1 MPKHPIASI
10 FKRLDKKTVYH
21 CPWLSITEHHF
32 IGRGDHN
39 GRYYTLE
46 QADSVLVIPVSLTSR
61 RTLLQ
66 QQERFPLNELSWEF
80 PAGAIEV
87 GEDPANAARREL
99 WEETGI
105 KANQLVELGWYYRV
119 PGVSNQK
126 TFFFIAP
133 VSDEALDNATH
144 APLTDD
150 IVALKVIS
158 LADCL
163 DMAQTGLIHDA
174 AVHLACLKLQTWLD
188 QSAQKI

>member
-1 MPKHPIASI
+1 MSI
-10 FKRLDKKTVYH
+10 FKRLGQKTVYS
-21 CPWLSITEHHF
+21 CPWLSITEHEF
-32 IGRGDHN
+32 VGRGDHN

-46 QADSVLVIPVSLTSR
+46 QADSVLIIPVSLASR

-80 PAGAIEV
+80 PAGAMEA

-105 KANQLVELGWYYRV
+105 KADQLVELGWYYRL
-119 PGVSNQK
+119 PSLTNHK
-126 TFFFIAP
+126 YYLFIAP
-133 VSDEALDNATH
+133 VSDEALDSATH

-150 IVALKVIS
+150 IVAQRVVN

-163 DMAQTGLIHDA
+163 DMAQKGLIHDV
-174 AVHLACLKLQTWLD
+174 AVHLACLKLQAWLN
-188 QSAQKI
+188 AP